1 MNDPIKKMLR
11 LIDKNL
17 TITKV
22 AYETFQ
28 KKNPHKKTTKRVAY
42 GFKSFENMNIRI
54 FLSNQ
59 LINVK

>member
-17 TITKV
+17 TINKV
-22 AYETFQ
+22 AYESFQ
-28 KKNPHKKTTKRVAY
+28 KNPHIKTVKRVAY
-42 GFKSFENMNIRI
+42 GFKSFENMNIRN

-59 LINVK
+59 LIHVK